1 MSTESKNILQK
12 LKYLNDS
19 FPSREWNDFLKNYNV
34 NFYTSRKDRLWYS
47 ISGKGFIIWVSS
59 FYPSKENNQ
68 IIWLSDIE
76 VNKNSPN
83 KAFEILEE
91 FTQGAI
97 ERFEKMSILL

>member
-47 ISGKGFIIWVSS
+47 ISGKGFIIWISS

-76 VNKNSPN
+76 VNKNSPH

-97 ERFEKMSILL
+97 VRFEKMSILL